1 MNLQGDFEGLTLA
14 SILQLL
20 CNDQKT
26 GILTVTNGEENSR
39 VFFDQGTIVYATS
52 PLKQARLGFL
62 LQNAGV
68 ISGRQLSKCLAYARE
83 NKLHLGKVLV
93 QKGYISQDTLKK
105 YNTKQVEAILYD
117 LLLWEKGKFE
127 YKDARLNLTNM
138 IVTQLNPMKLI
149 LEASRRIDEL
159 SVLRKVIPSD
169 KLVFKMSGKVHSKEE
184 IKLNANEWRVL
195 SLIDGTRSVRQVITE
210 SSYDEFAV
218 YKILFSVIS
227 SGLIE
232 QKQEVNLTDGNDG
245 NSLSG
250 VLTMFNDI
258 LKAMKKN
265 LSAEIGEK
273 ANEIFKETQSALPP
287 DFQTI
292 LLDYRIENPKNAN
305 LQVVE
310 SALAGLDPIPD
321 DHKEF
326 LITGFTTYCDLILK
340 KAGEIIGGRP
350 LNNVLAD
357 IEKVLDYISKY
368 QSSSSD
374 KDRIVTD
381 LKALISQA
389 RADFN
394 ISAKEPKGKKGLF
407 SLFSGLCH
415 L

>member
-26 GILTVTNGEENSR
+26 GILTVTNGEDSSR

-52 PLKQARLGFL
+52 HLKQSRLGFL
-62 LQNAGV
+62 MQNSGV
-68 ISGRQLSKCLAYARE
+68 ISGQQLSKCLAYARD

-93 QKGYISQDTLKK
+93 QKGYISEETLKK
-105 YNTKQVEAILYD
+105 YNTKQVELILYD

-127 YKDARLNLTNM
+127 YKDDRLNLTNM

-159 SVLRKVIPSD
+159 SVLKKVIPSD

-210 SSYDEFAV
+210 SAYDEFAV
-218 YKILFSVIS
+218 YKIIFSVIS

-232 QKQEVNLTDGNDG
+232 QKQEVVQVNGDDGN
-245 NSLSG
+245 NLSG
-250 VLTMFNDI
+250 ILTMFNDI
-258 LKAMKKN
+258 FKAIEKN

-273 ANEIFKETQSALPP
+273 TMEIFKETQSDLPT
-287 DFQTI
+287 DFKTI
-292 LLDYRIENPKNAN
+292 LMDYRIENQKNSN

-310 SALAGLDPIPD
+310 TAIARLDTFPD
-321 DHKEF
+321 NQKDF
-326 LITGFTTYCDLILK
+326 LIKGFVAYCTLILK
-340 KAGEIIGGRP
+340 KAFDILGKKP
-350 LNNVLAD
+350 VNNILID
-357 IEKVLDYISKY
+357 IEKVLDYINKY
-368 QSSSSD
+368 QSSSND

-381 LKALISQA
+381 LNALISRT

-394 ISAKEPKGKKGLF
+394 LSAKNTKGKKSLF
-407 SLFSGLCH
+407 SLFSR
-415 L
+415 

>member
-20 CNDQKT
+20 CNDQET
-26 GILTVTNGEENSR
+26 GILTVTNGEDSSR

-62 LQNAGV
+62 LQNSGV
-68 ISGRQLSKCLAYARE
+68 ISGQQLSKCIGYARE
-83 NKLHLGKVLV
+83 HKLHLGKVLV

-117 LLLWEKGKFE
+117 LLLWEKGRFE

-159 SVLRKVIPSD
+159 SVLRKVIPSN

-210 SSYDEFAV
+210 SAYDEFAV

-232 QKQEVNLTDGNDG
+232 QKHDIDLTNGEEG
-245 NSLSG
+245 GQLSS
-250 VLTMFNDI
+250 VVTMFNDI
-258 LKAMKKN
+258 LKAMEKN
-265 LSAEIGEK
+265 LSAEIGGK
-273 ANEIFKETQSALPP
+273 AMEIFKETRSSLPI
-287 DFQTI
+287 DFQTV
-292 LLDYRIENPKNAN
+292 LKDYRIENKKNAN
-305 LQVVE
+305 LHVVDI
-310 SALAGLDPIPD
+310 ALAELKLLPEDQ
-321 DHKEF
+321 KAF
-326 LITGFTTYCDLILK
+326 LITGFITYCGLILK
-340 KAGEIIGGRP
+340 TAGDIVGGQP
-350 LNNVLAD
+350 LNNVLVD
-357 IEKVLDYISKY
+357 IENVLEYISKY
-368 QSSSSD
+368 QSSASE
-374 KDRIVTD
+374 KDTIVAQ
-381 LKALISQA
+381 LKSLISQT
-389 RADFN
+389 RTDFN
-394 ISAKEPKGKKGLF
+394 ISAKKKGKKGLF
-407 SLFSGLCH
+407 SFFS
-415 L
+415 

>member
-26 GILTVTNGEENSR
+26 GILTVTNGEDSSR

-52 PLKQARLGFL
+52 HLKHSRLGFL
-62 LQNAGV
+62 MQNSGV
-68 ISGRQLSKCLAYARE
+68 ISGQQLSKCLAYARD

-93 QKGYISQDTLKK
+93 QKGYISEETLKK
-105 YNTKQVEAILYD
+105 YNTKQVELILYD

-127 YKDARLNLTNM
+127 YKDDRLNLTNM
-138 IVTQLNPMKLI
+138 IVTQLNPIKLI

-159 SVLRKVIPSD
+159 SVLKKVIPSD

-210 SSYDEFAV
+210 SAYDEFAV
-218 YKILFSVIS
+218 YKIIFSVIS

-232 QKQEVNLTDGNDG
+232 QKQEVVQVNGNEG
-245 NSLSG
+245 NNLSG
-250 VLTMFNDI
+250 ILTMFNDI
-258 LKAMKKN
+258 FKAMEKN

-273 ANEIFKETQSALPP
+273 AMEIFKETQSGLPP

-292 LLDYRIENPKNAN
+292 LMDYRIENQKNSN

-310 SALAGLDPIPD
+310 TAIARLDTFPD
-321 DHKEF
+321 NQKDF
-326 LITGFTTYCDLILK
+326 LIKGFVAYCSLILK
-340 KAGEIIGGRP
+340 KAGDILGKNP
-350 LNNVLAD
+350 VNNILID
-357 IEKVLDYISKY
+357 IEKVLDYINKY
-368 QSSSSD
+368 QSSSND
-374 KDRIVTD
+374 KDRIVRD
-381 LKALISQA
+381 LNALISQT

-394 ISAKEPKGKKGLF
+394 LSAKNTKGKKSLF
-407 SLFSGLCH
+407 SLFSR
-415 L
+415 

>member
-26 GILTVTNGEENSR
+26 GILTVTNGEDSSR

-52 PLKQARLGFL
+52 HLKHSRLGFL
-62 LQNAGV
+62 MQNSGV
-68 ISGRQLSKCLAYARE
+68 ISGQQLSKCLAYARD

-93 QKGYISQDTLKK
+93 QKGYISEETLKK
-105 YNTKQVEAILYD
+105 YNTKQVELILYD

-127 YKDARLNLTNM
+127 YKDDRLNLTNM
-138 IVTQLNPMKLI
+138 IVTQLNPIKLI

-159 SVLRKVIPSD
+159 SVLKKVIPSD

-210 SSYDEFAV
+210 SAYDEFAV
-218 YKILFSVIS
+218 YKIIFSVIS

-232 QKQEVNLTDGNDG
+232 QKQEIVQVNGNEG
-245 NSLSG
+245 NNLSG
-250 VLTMFNDI
+250 ILTMFNDI
-258 LKAMKKN
+258 FKAMEKN

-273 ANEIFKETQSALPP
+273 TMEIFKETQSDLPP
-287 DFQTI
+287 DFKTI
-292 LLDYRIENPKNAN
+292 LMDYRIENQKNSN

-310 SALAGLDPIPD
+310 TAIARLDKGPD
-321 DHKEF
+321 NQKDF
-326 LITGFTTYCDLILK
+326 LIKGFVAYCSLILK
-340 KAGEIIGGRP
+340 KAGDILGKKP
-350 LNNVLAD
+350 VNNILID
-357 IEKVLDYISKY
+357 IEKVLDYINKY
-368 QSSSSD
+368 QSSSND

-381 LKALISQA
+381 LNALISQT

-394 ISAKEPKGKKGLF
+394 LSAKNTKGKKSLF
-407 SLFSGLCH
+407 SLFSR
-415 L
+415 